1 MSVPP
6 RSDEQ
11 RSAALASAL
20 AARLERA
27 RLRTDLKSRHLT
39 GADVVEGAS
48 DNRVWAGLRVAWL
61 LESLPGI
68 GAVRA
73 ERMMSAL
80 QIAPT
85 RRIQGLGHRQRV
97 ALIAELRREGR

>member
-1 MSVPP
+1 M
-6 RSDEQ
+6 EG
-11 RSAALASAL
+11 
-20 AARLERA
+20 RA
-27 RLRTDLKSRHLT
+27 GGLKDWRPDRQ
-39 GADVVEGAS
+39 G
-48 DNRVWAGLRVAWL
+48 GLRVAWL

-97 ALIAELRREGR
+97 ARIAALRREGR